1 MDLKLCYYCNYRES
15 SKEDSMVNTV
25 KYEKELEHLKSE
37 HLALE
42 TEIDS
47 VMSRRVVDPFKLQEL
62 KKKKLLVKEAIS
74 QIEDILFSGNDA
86 A

>member
-1 MDLKLCYYCNYRES
+1 
-15 SKEDSMVNTV
+15 MVNTV
-25 KYEKELEHLKSE
+25 KYEKELEHLRSE
-37 HLALE
+37 HSALE
-42 TEIDS
+42 SEIGT
-47 VMSRRVVDPFKLQEL
+47 VMSNRVVDPFKLQEL

>member
-1 MDLKLCYYCNYRES
+1 
-15 SKEDSMVNTV
+15 MVNTV
-25 KYEKELEHLKSE
+25 KYEKELEHLRGE
-37 HLALE
+37 HSALE
-42 TEIDS
+42 SEIDT
-47 VMSRRVVDPFKLQEL
+47 VMSNRVVDPFKLQEL